1 MVLYIIGDSLSFGLT
16 CPPGKRFTRIFGD
29 RTGATIR
36 NFGEP
41 GDTTSG
47 MLVRLISEISPK
59 IKKDITAGEDVK
71 VLIMGG
77 SNDIIYSASNITA
90 KTNLGA
96 MVHHLLC
103 RGVVP
108 YVGIPVPLSS
118 EIIPDEWKVLVT
130 PGEFEKT
137 QADYR
142 QWIYDFCGIFNVP
155 VVDMCTPF
163 FDENGAVVFDLY
175 SDGAHPNEKGHAV
188 MAEVLLDTF
197 TS

>member
-16 CPPGKRFTRIFGD
+16 CPPGKRFTKIFAEKTGTRIS
-29 RTGATIR
+29 
-36 NFGEP
+36 NHGEP
-41 GDTTSG
+41 GDTTAG
-47 MLVRLISEISPK
+47 MLARLVSDIAPR
-59 IKKDITAGEDVK
+59 IKKDIAAGEEVK

-77 SNDIIYSASNITA
+77 SNDIIYSGSNITA

-118 EIIPDEWKVLVT
+118 ELIPDEWKVLVT
-130 PGEFEKT
+130 PGEFERI
-137 QADYR
+137 QGDYR
-142 QWIYDFCGIFNVP
+142 QWIRDFCGIFNVP
-155 VVDMCTPF
+155 VVDMSKGFFTP
-163 FDENGAVVFDLY
+163 EGGVNSGLY
-175 SDGAHPNEKGHAV
+175 SDGAHPNEEGHAV

>member
-29 RTGATIR
+29 RTRATIR

-59 IKKDITAGEDVK
+59 IKKDISSGEDVK

-77 SNDIIYSASNITA
+77 SNDIIYSGSSVCA

-103 RGVVP
+103 RGIVP
-108 YVGIPVPLSS
+108 YIGIPVPLSS
-118 EIIPDEWKVLVT
+118 ELIPEEWKVLVT
-130 PGEFEKT
+130 SGEFERI

-142 QWIYDFCGIFNVP
+142 KWIYDFCGIFNVP
-155 VVDMCTPF
+155 VVDMSLPF
-163 FDENGAVVFDLY
+163 FDDNGEVISGLY
-175 SDGAHPNEKGHAV
+175 SDGAHPNEEGHAQ
-188 MAEVLLDTF
+188 MAEVLLGTF
-197 TS
+197 TY